1 MGLMTNRIQR
11 AVVATALL
19 AGLVSLGMAG
29 TAAAQ
34 SKGKSIQT
42 EADWVSYD
50 ADASTITVK
59 VRKPG
64 GRVKEK
70 EAAIRKGKEA
80 TFDVKPEGS
89 VLTRTSVKIN
99 GRKGELQ
106 DIPAGK
112 RVNIYWVV
120 DTTKGTKRF
129 ARTIDVTL
137 SEEELNERYGFDDEE

>member
-1 MGLMTNRIQR
+1 MGLMTNRIHR

-19 AGLVSLGMAG
+19 AGLACLGMAG
-29 TAAAQ
+29 AAAAQ

-50 ADASTITVK
+50 AAASTVTVK

-64 GRVKEK
+64 KRVKDK
-70 EAAIRKGKEA
+70 EIAIRKGKEA

-99 GRKGELQ
+99 GRRGELQ

-112 RVNIYWVV
+112 RVNLYWVV
-120 DTTKGTKRF
+120 DETMGTKRF

-137 SEEELNERYGFDDEE
+137 SEEELNERYQLEDE